1 MPRITLI
8 KLLEYREWTETLG
21 YDREWKIQ
29 ELQSNIYSSLQRM
42 FSRRGGFVIPL
53 RYDYFIALSNGF
65 KEKDLEEILTDI
77 EPLSPMGVRIVSL
90 VHRKPFTAQ
99 LIATRIAE
107 REDKKLIYI
116 EGEED
121 PVAVVHVDFNNI
133 TRTTIQTSV
142 FETYVK
148 IMNVYSEITRAAVRL
163 GGITGYLGG
172 DNMIV
177 VLSTE
182 AINDLLSLLPTYLK
196 AGVGISIN
204 PRKALEL
211 SAKALSNIR
220 SNRSRQ
226 VLILYDDNVLQ
237 EER

>member
-1 MPRITLI
+1 LPRITLI

-42 FSRRGGFVIPL
+42 FSRRGGFVIPV

-77 EPLSPMGVRIVSL
+77 EPLSPKGVRVVSL
-90 VHRKPFTAQ
+90 VHKRPFTAQ
-99 LIATRIAE
+99 LMASRIAE
-107 REDKKLIYI
+107 KEDEKLVYI
-116 EGEED
+116 GGEEE
-121 PVAVVHVDFNNI
+121 PLAVVHIDFNNI

-148 IMNVYSEITRAAVRL
+148 IMSVYSEITRATIRL

-172 DNMIV
+172 DNMIA
-177 VLSTE
+177 VLSTD
-182 AINDLLSLLPTYLK
+182 AINDLLELLPTYLK
-196 AGVGISIN
+196 AGVGVSLN
-204 PRKALEL
+204 SRKALEL
-211 SAKALSNIR
+211 SAKALSDIR
-220 SNRSRQ
+220 TNRHRRS
-226 VLILYDDNVLQ
+226 LILYDSELQ
-237 EER
+237 V

>member
-42 FSRRGGFVIPL
+42 FSRRGGFVIPV

-77 EPLSPMGVRIVSL
+77 EPLSPKGVRIVSL
-90 VHRKPFTAQ
+90 VHKRPFTAQ
-99 LIATRIAE
+99 LMASRIAE
-107 REDKKLIYI
+107 KEDEKLVYI
-116 EGEED
+116 SGEED
-121 PVAVVHVDFNNI
+121 PLAVVHIDFNNI

-148 IMNVYSEITRAAVRL
+148 IMSVYSEITRATIRL

-172 DNMIV
+172 DNMIA
-177 VLSTE
+177 VLSID
-182 AINDLLSLLPTYLK
+182 AINDLLELLPTYLK
-196 AGVGISIN
+196 AGVGVSLN
-204 PRKALEL
+204 SRKALEL
-211 SAKALSNIR
+211 SAKALSDIR
-220 SNRSRQ
+220 TNRRRRF
-226 VLILYDDNVLQ
+226 LILYDNELQ
-237 EER
+237 V